1 MKTSSIK
8 ALVHAA
14 LNAAA
19 AYGKSVA
26 GLKPA
31 YIGQDA
37 ATVRVGLMP
46 HVAEFYDV
54 KVLASVGKG
63 NAGGRIKLDSG
74 AAQYEAARKAL
85 QRLVKDIIG
94 GGDAAREEIEVPRAV
109 HAAFD
114 AAWALVAKYEHAGQI
129 AATALA
135 KAKAK

>member
-8 ALVHAA
+8 SLVNTA

-19 AYGKSVA
+19 TYGKAVD
-26 GLKPA
+26 GLKAA

-37 ATVRVGLMP
+37 TAVRVGLMP

-63 NAGGRIKLDSG
+63 NAGAGVKLD
-74 AAQYEAARKAL
+74 ADAPKYEAARKAL

-94 GGDAAREEIEVPRAV
+94 GGNVRDEIEVPRAV
-109 HAAFD
+109 QAAFS

-135 KAKAK
+135 VAKAK